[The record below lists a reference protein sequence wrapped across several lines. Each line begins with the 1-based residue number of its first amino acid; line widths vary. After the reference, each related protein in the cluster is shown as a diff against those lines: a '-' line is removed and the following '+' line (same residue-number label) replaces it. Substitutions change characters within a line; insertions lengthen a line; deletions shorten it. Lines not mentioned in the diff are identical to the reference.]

1 MSRSPATTGAQQHCQ
16 ALEDALRRLRVH
28 GLDQLAHWGHRLA
41 TVLPAGGRLLAAGN
55 GGSAAQA
62 QHLTAELVGR
72 YREERPAY
80 SAIALHAETS
90 SVTAIGNDYGFEQV
104 FARQVAAHGRDGDVL
119 IVLSTSGRSGN
130 LLSAAMTARSAGLE
144 VWALTGAGPNPL
156 AEAADQA
163 LCIDAA
169 STATVQEA
177 HLVAVHLLC
186 ESFDGALASFGTTA
200 VRAGPRRAV
209 AAVRRAR

>member
-1 MSRSPATTGAQQHCQ
+1 M
-16 ALEDALRRLRVH
+16 EEALRRMRDH
-28 GLDQLAHWGHRLA
+28 GLDQLTHWGHRLA
-41 TVLPAGGRLLAAGN
+41 AVLPAGGRLLAAGN

-90 SVTAIGNDYGFEQV
+90 SLTAIGNDYGFEQV

-119 IVLSTSGRSGN
+119 VLLSTSGRSGN
-130 LLSAAMTARSAGLE
+130 LLSAAMTARAAGME
-144 VWALTGAGPNPL
+144 VWALTGAAPNPL

-186 ESFDGALASFGTTA
+186 ESFDAALASSGAAA
-200 VRAGPRRAV
+200 VRSASRRAV
-209 AAVRRAR
+209 AAVRRIR